1 MTQSLKEK
9 MMDVL
14 TRSNY
19 LTPEQLDE
27 AIATQKKTGRRLSDV
42 LTMLGYITQ
51 KDLVIILSQSLNVP
65 PVNLSKIKINPE
77 IVKIIP
83 RESAEKYQALV
94 ISKIGKV
101 LTVAMVDPLN
111 VLAIDELKVLT
122 NYELKIVVAG
132 EKELQGAINTYY
144 SSNTATN
151 EQIRNIIED
160 AQDMSLELIE
170 DTPDTQD
177 KMLNTAQLLK
187 DVEGAP
193 VVKITNM
200 LLAQAIKNQAS
211 DILIEP
217 QEKVLRIRY
226 RLDGILKEFPAPP
239 KHMEEAIVSR
249 IKVLSVLNI
258 AEHRLPQD
266 GRFKIKVADREV
278 DFRVSIMPT
287 SHGEKVALRV
297 LDKTAVVLD
306 LDKMGF
312 EAGPLKIIKE
322 LAMEPHGMMLI
333 CGPTGSGKSTTLYSI
348 LKYVDDPE
356 KNICSA
362 EDPVEYQLEG
372 INQVNVNPDV
382 GLTFCGALRSFL
394 RQDPDVIMV
403 GEIRDAETLDISI
416 KAALTGHLVLSTLHT
431 TEAAGAVTRMV
442 NMGIEPFLITS
453 SCIMVCAQRLIRK
466 ICPDCKESYPITPE
480 IRKKFKIGD
489 QYKELF
495 KGKGCTTCQGT
506 GYKGRVGLC
515 EVLALTPEIRDLIMS
530 RAQESAIKAKARE
543 QGMSTLRENGVVK
556 SVKGITTLEEVTRLT
571 VDD

>member
-1 MTQSLKEK
+1 
-9 MMDVL
+9 
-14 TRSNY
+14 
-19 LTPEQLDE
+19 
-27 AIATQKKTGRRLSDV
+27 

-65 PVNLSKIKINPE
+65 PVNLAKIKINPE

-160 AQDMSLELIE
+160 AQDMSIELIE
-170 DTPDTQD
+170 ETDSQD

-187 DVEGAP
+187 DIEGAP

-249 IKVLSVLNI
+249 IKVLAVLNI

-312 EAGPLKIIKE
+312 EPGPLKIIKE

-466 ICPDCKESYPITPE
+466 ICPDCKESYPISPE

-495 KGKGCTTCQGT
+495 KGKGCTSCQGT

-530 RAQESAIKAKARE
+530 RAQESVIKAKARE
-543 QGMSTLRENGVVK
+543 QGMATLRENGVVK

-571 VDD
+571 VDDEK

>member
-14 TRSNY
+14 TRSNF
-19 LTPEQLDE
+19 LTKEQLDE
-27 AIATQKKTGRRLSDV
+27 AIEAQKKTGRRLSDV
-42 LTMLGYITQ
+42 LTMMGYITQ
-51 KDLVIILSQSLNVP
+51 KDLVIVLSQSLNIP
-65 PVNLSKIKINPE
+65 PINLAKVKINPE

-94 ISKIGKV
+94 VSKIGKV

-122 NYELKIVVAG
+122 NYELKIVVAE
-132 EKELQGAINTYY
+132 EKELKVAINTYY
-144 SSNTATN
+144 SDSTN
-151 EQIRNIIED
+151 EQIRNIIDDAKDMNLEIIED
-160 AQDMSLELIE
+160 ADSQEKIF
-170 DTPDTQD
+170 
-177 KMLNTAQLLK
+177 NTAQMLK

-193 VVKITNM
+193 IVKITNM
-200 LLAQAIKNQAS
+200 LLAQGIKNQAS

-312 EAGPLKIIKE
+312 EPDGLKIIKE

-372 INQVNVNPDV
+372 INQVNVNPEV

-403 GEIRDAETLDISI
+403 GEIRDTETLDISI

-466 ICPDCKESYPITPE
+466 ICPDCKEGYPIPAE
-480 IRKKFKIGD
+480 IRKKFKIGE
-489 QYKELF
+489 QYKTLF
-495 KGKGCTTCQGT
+495 KGKGCKTCQGT
-506 GYKGRVGLC
+506 GYKGRIGMC
-515 EVLALTPEIRDLIMS
+515 EVLALTPEIRDLIMV
-530 RAQESAIKAKARE
+530 RAQENLIKAKARE
-543 QGMSTLRENGVVK
+543 QGMVTLREHGVIK
-556 SVKGITTLEEVTRLT
+556 CLKGITTLEEVTRLT
-571 VDD
+571 ADD